1 MKKNKNELINK
12 LEIIEQHYD
21 FVLNE
26 MADIFLDSLPFEIE
40 NDDELPSILII
51 VEDGEL
57 VITFLLFLISQL
69 SIYIPIK
76 IENEN

>member
-26 MADIFLDSLPFEIE
+26 MADNFLDSLPFEIE

-57 VITFLLFLISQL
+57 GFTFLLYLISQL
-69 SIYIPIK
+69 SVFIPIK

>member
-1 MKKNKNELINK
+1 
-12 LEIIEQHYD
+12 
-21 FVLNE
+21 
-26 MADIFLDSLPFEIE
+26 MADNFLDSLPFEIE

-57 VITFLLFLISQL
+57 AITFLLYLISQL
-69 SIYIPIK
+69 SVYIPIK

>member
-26 MADIFLDSLPFEIE
+26 MADNFLDSLPFEIE
-40 NDDELPSILII
+40 NDDGLPSILII
-51 VEDGEL
+51 LEDGEL

-69 SIYIPIK
+69 SVFITIR